1 MLGKLMVAT
10 IPAKRRHRAEMQD
23 LEELGAKLLEAA
35 RKLPR
40 GPARHDALKEIGR
53 LRAQLSSVKDSRI
66 RTRPLSQV

>member
-1 MLGKLMVAT
+1 
-10 IPAKRRHRAEMQD
+10 MQD

-35 RKLPR
+35 RKLPS

-53 LRAQLSSVKDSRI
+53 LRAQLSSVKDPRI